1 MMRTLITRA
10 DFSGR
15 PCGARRGAI
24 ISRLQQFVQ
33 KALILRGN
41 NECEGHTSPSQHRRQ
56 DAVNKAIR
64 ILVVDDDS
72 QIRSLLCDCLADFG
86 MTTAQAATGA
96 EMHLA
101 LREGGF
107 DLVVLDLMLPDDD
120 GLNLCREIRA
130 TSEIPL
136 IILTARGEM
145 TDRIVGLELGAD
157 DYVVKP
163 FEPRELVARI
173 QTILRRVRAQ
183 TQGRTRAQE
192 ESRFAGWRLHQTGRH
207 LIAADNTVIPL
218 SNAEFR
224 LLNAFLAAPGRVLS
238 REYLMDTAR
247 GKSIDAFDRS
257 IDVQISRLRQKLR
270 EDIKEPKLLRT
281 IRGEG
286 YMLDV
291 NHR

>member
-1 MMRTLITRA
+1 M
-10 DFSGR
+10 
-15 PCGARRGAI
+15 
-24 ISRLQQFVQ
+24 
-33 KALILRGN
+33 
-41 NECEGHTSPSQHRRQ
+41 
-56 DAVNKAIR
+56 NKIIR
-64 ILVVDDDS
+64 ILVVDDDV
-72 QIRSLLCDCLADFG
+72 QIRTLLCDCLGDFG
-86 MTTAQAATGA
+86 LTTAQAASGA
-96 EMHLA
+96 EMHRALA
-101 LREGGF
+101 EGGF
-107 DLVVLDLMLPDDD
+107 DLVVLDLMLPDND

-130 TSEIPL
+130 TSELPI

-183 TQGRTRAQE
+183 TNGRPRASDE
-192 ESRFAGWRLHQTGRH
+192 CRFAGWRLHQTGRH
-207 LIAADNTVIPL
+207 LIASDNTVIPL

-238 REYLMDTAR
+238 REYLMDAAR
-247 GKSIDAFDRS
+247 GKSINAFDRS

-270 EDIKEPKLLRT
+270 EDIKDSKLIRT